1 MAQAPP
7 QAAVAHLHNDLELT
21 HRLLAEPTR
30 WRERVVEKLV
40 IEDADDVAVTS
51 SYQVRL
57 PLDLVRSS
65 LPSAQPGTLVRLLLP
80 LTRRHKAVLLDVD
93 LAGVGG
99 HHCALLLKH
108 QLARLQANYMAWAA
122 RPAAHD
128 GAPLVDAEEMLYAI
142 SAYSPAAWDV
152 LRAESLGRRSRLL
165 AEYLSLGL
173 GFPVSAGQVS
183 RWSELVES
191 AAALLSDALSQ
202 REWAD
207 RRSAATH
214 PLRCLPFSSRR
225 PAHPEMV
232 TEWLERFVRLVHDAD
247 AASRSLIAG
256 YGQHWDVVIDTV
268 IPVDVPTKIQLRTKR
283 PWHDGAVPR
292 RPLWLPMGTVT
303 QRVMLGDAQSGHAEV
318 HVADHDVRILRP
330 PQVAD
335 PLRKRVGI
343 PRMSALRWTDDK
355 ASIYLAGE
363 DAPAFVDLRLKLGLR
378 RPTRSFLWLLILACG
393 ASLPLAAAVEG
404 SDLLG
409 RSTALFV
416 LPLASA
422 ILLARPAT
430 GVAQRLQRRLRGTLI
445 AVVAAV
451 AAVVA
456 VRLAV
461 HTLVPAVDPEA
472 ATQISGGAR
481 PPRVTGGA

>member
-1 MAQAPP
+1 
-7 QAAVAHLHNDLELT
+7 
-21 HRLLAEPTR
+21 
-30 WRERVVEKLV
+30 
-40 IEDADDVAVTS
+40 
-51 SYQVRL
+51 
-57 PLDLVRSS
+57 
-65 LPSAQPGTLVRLLLP
+65 
-80 LTRRHKAVLLDVD
+80 
-93 LAGVGG
+93 
-99 HHCALLLKH
+99 
-108 QLARLQANYMAWAA
+108 
-122 RPAAHD
+122 
-128 GAPLVDAEEMLYAI
+128 
-142 SAYSPAAWDV
+142 
-152 LRAESLGRRSRLL
+152 
-165 AEYLSLGL
+165 
-173 GFPVSAGQVS
+173 
-183 RWSELVES
+183 
-191 AAALLSDALSQ
+191 
-202 REWAD
+202 
-207 RRSAATH
+207 
-214 PLRCLPFSSRR
+214 
-225 PAHPEMV
+225 MV
-232 TEWLERFVRLVHDAD
+232 TGWLERFVRLVHDAD
-247 AASRSLIAG
+247 AATRSMIAG
-256 YGQHWDVVIDTV
+256 YGQHWDVVVDTV

-283 PWHDGAVPR
+283 PWYDGAVPR

-330 PQVAD
+330 PHVAD

-393 ASLPLAAAVEG
+393 ASLPLAAVVEG

-472 ATQISGGAR
+472 ATQVSGSAR
-481 PPRVTGGA
+481 PPGVTGGA